1 MYAAKIVQIS
11 VDSLSPSHLGATS
24 VCVPVPFT
32 CHHGIMLQQWMRF
45 PKECNWQLKVSQR
58 STSFGPTPHKLEC
71 EKNGNEKTI
80 HARLGSVN
88 KSPAS
93 VSGSDRSVLTKR
105 PYVLAWAEAM
115 VSLQWMLQHG
125 QSLFLAKVQICSRC
139 MFKRPHYSLCDTLR
153 LYLCS
158 WGCFTGAKREG
169 LTNDTQRTLHL
180 GALDHAAWQPQV
192 GILQN

>member
-1 MYAAKIVQIS
+1 MCASAV
-11 VDSLSPSHLGATS
+11 TW
-24 VCVPVPFT
+24 
-32 CHHGIMLQQWMRF
+32 HHGIMLQQWMRS